1 MANGPDDQS
10 SAQSARANRL
20 RLAKED
26 YARAM
31 EDAQKEAIAVRKN
44 MVRLKEL
51 RLAKEAE
58 AAGAA
63 STTVVKDPPIKTK
76 PRRRAK

>member
-1 MANGPDDQS
+1 MANGQDDQS

-51 RLAKEAE
+51 RLAKEE
-58 AAGAA
+58 AAVRQQIAA
-63 STTVVKDPPIKTK
+63 GIDPKAK
-76 PRRRAK
+76 AKKRR